1 MALHET
7 PSDLC
12 QVASWFVWH
21 VISCYFWALF
31 FVMAP
36 LFTIETL
43 YNKWCAVIKAP
54 QKTVPD
60 GAVCWMKVWSQP
72 PWLPLLFIFP
82 LSPVRLVQWCLG
94 AANSKHVS
102 ISNVLVTVLVYL
114 LLPFSMSCFSYVIM
128 EPNLLYSDLDKKNSL
143 EPHNLMRW
151 PHYFLILFFIYCR
164 QLLLLNVY

>member
-43 YNKWCAVIKAP
+43 YNKWCAIIKAP
-54 QKTVPD
+54 QKTVLKTCGTGHHGLHDCSCLLYLLGTWYD
-60 GAVCWMKVWSQP
+60 GALS
-72 PWLPLLFIFP
+72 LPI
-82 LSPVRLVQWCLG
+82 Q
-94 AANSKHVS
+94 
-102 ISNVLVTVLVYL
+102 
-114 LLPFSMSCFSYVIM
+114 
-128 EPNLLYSDLDKKNSL
+128 NSL
-143 EPHNLMRW
+143 EYCMLWYKSRDIYCYILSRPDLRLWLRSRTCYSLFWIENPFPLYLQKLMRW
-151 PHYFLILFFIYCR
+151 PPSLLMLCYFMWCH
-164 QLLLLNVY
+164 QLLLVHIC